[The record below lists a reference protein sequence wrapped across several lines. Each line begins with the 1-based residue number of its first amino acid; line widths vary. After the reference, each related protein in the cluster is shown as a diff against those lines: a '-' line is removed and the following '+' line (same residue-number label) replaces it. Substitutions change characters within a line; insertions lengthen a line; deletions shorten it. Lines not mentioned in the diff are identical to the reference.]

1 MYQRRWRFQHL
12 QLQTG
17 NPIFSWLFSARS
29 GDPTLIRQVI
39 LLFLYQPFPFTLGND
54 DLGHLVQ
61 VTPNFF
67 LTCDTFMIVTTPSV
81 EDWQQSSESEDSGDG
96 A

>member
-1 MYQRRWRFQHL
+1 M
-12 QLQTG
+12 QLRTA
-17 NPIFSWLFSARS
+17 NPIVSLIFSARTL
-29 GDPTLIRQVI
+29 DPTLIRHLI
-39 LLFLYQPFPFTLGND
+39 LRFLYQPFPFTLGND

-81 EDWQQSSESEDSGDG
+81 ADWQESSASEEEW
-96 A
+96 

>member
-1 MYQRRWRFQHL
+1 M
-12 QLQTG
+12 QLQTA
-17 NPIFSWLFSARS
+17 NPIFSWIFSARAP
-29 GDPTLIRQVI
+29 DPTLIRQLI
-39 LLFLYQPFPFTLGND
+39 LLFLYQPFHFTLGND

-81 EDWQQSSESEDSGDG
+81 ADWQPSSESEEEW
-96 A
+96 

>member
-1 MYQRRWRFQHL
+1 MTATVLSNAALEKKKFW
-12 QLQTG
+12 
-17 NPIFSWLFSARS
+17 IFSARAP
-29 GDPTLIRQVI
+29 DPTLIRQLI
-39 LLFLYQPFPFTLGND
+39 LLFLHQPLPFALGND

-81 EDWQQSSESEDSGDG
+81 AD
-96 A
+96 